1 MADVVL
7 QNATKRF
14 NEVAAVSDLSLTIA
28 DGEFLVLLGPT
39 GAGKT
44 TTLRLITGL
53 ERLDAGTASE
63 LDTSQQESVVNSLRA
78 NIPPLEQTLQ
88 QNKNALAL
96 LMGIPPERVKIRGG
110 SLRSVTIPRVTPGM
124 PAELIT
130 QRPDIRFAEAQ
141 LAAADAD
148 VANARAQLLP
158 SITLTGTGAELL
170 ADDRVRSAYLGL

>member
-1 MADVVL
+1 S
-7 QNATKRF
+7 ATRVF
-14 NEVAAVSDLSLTIA
+14 N
-28 DGEFLVLLGPT
+28 
-39 GAGKT
+39 
-44 TTLRLITGL
+44 LIKQ
-53 ERLDAGTASE
+53 RLDAGTASE

-110 SLRSVTIPRVTPGM
+110 SLRAVTIPRVTPAM
-124 PAELIT
+124 PAERTT
-130 QRPDIRFAEAQ
+130 QGPDIRFAEAQ

-158 SITLTGTGAELL
+158 SITLTGTGGYQ
-170 ADDRVRSAYLGL
+170 SAALKMLFEPQSAFYNIAAGVTQPIFE